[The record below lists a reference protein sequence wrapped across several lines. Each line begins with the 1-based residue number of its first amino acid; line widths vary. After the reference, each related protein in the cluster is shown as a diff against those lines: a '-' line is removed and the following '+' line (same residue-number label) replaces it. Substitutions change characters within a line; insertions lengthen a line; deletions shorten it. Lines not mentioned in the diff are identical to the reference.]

1 MNVRVLV
8 AVAAVT
14 AVSMLPPVS
23 AQAPNQAMRVIE
35 DAAAALGGKQR
46 LLAVR
51 TLTIEGYG
59 SNPNIGQAMT
69 PESEP
74 LLWMLPDYKRSIDL
88 ENNRMELS
96 FTRRPAFPAVFDNAR
111 QAQRLDGDVAYN
123 PPVAGGG
130 RGGGSGAAG
139 GRGGG
144 APNAPARQG
153 AQVVRDR
160 RVDMLHHPLTLVRA
174 ALQPGARVT
183 NFRQAGPQQS
193 VDVTTAQGDTFTLTV
208 DALKRPVSIRT
219 AVYHQNLGDTQ
230 RVTTF
235 GAYESL
241 DGVRL
246 PKRII
251 TTLDKWVEYDIG
263 VMTHTLDADLSALAA
278 PEATRAQPMPAAAA
292 GAAPMLN
299 VADVAPGIWFVT
311 GGGNPS
317 VIVEF
322 TDHVT
327 LVEVAG
333 NDARVQALI
342 AKAKELVPTKP
353 VTQAVITHHH
363 FDHTG
368 GLRAAVAAGLTII
381 THRVNEAWFREAV
394 TTRKH
399 SMQPDALTRAPRSL
413 RIVTFDD
420 SYTLRDGTMEMVLYH
435 LRNSTHGDGILSAY
449 FPAPRVYVEVDV
461 WNPGAQIQPHLDSL
475 GEEIRRRGVPI
486 ERVIPMHGNAIQ
498 PFGELQKIIQE
509 WSGRRT
515 TTTTFVPPGAVP

>member
-1 MNVRVLV
+1 MG
-8 AVAAVT
+8 AFAA
-14 AVSMLPPVS
+14 ASLAASLS
-23 AQAPNQAMRVIE
+23 AQAPNPAMRVVE
-35 DAAAALGGKQR
+35 DAAAALGGRER

-69 PESEP
+69 PESDP
-74 LLWMLPDYKRSIDL
+74 LLWMLPDYQRSIDL
-88 ENNRMELS
+88 ENGRMELS
-96 FTRRPAFPAVFDNAR
+96 FTRRPAFPAVFDNNR

-123 PPVAGGG
+123 PPAAGG
-130 RGGGSGAAG
+130 RGGGAVG

-153 AQVVRDR
+153 PQVVRDR
-160 RVDMLHHPLTLVRA
+160 RDDMLHHPLTLLRA
-174 ALQPGARVT
+174 ALTPGARVANLRT
-183 NFRQAGPQQS
+183 SGTLRS
-193 VDVTTAQGDTFTLTV
+193 VDVTTAQGDTLTLTV
-208 DALKRPVSIRT
+208 DAMNRPVSIRT

-235 GAYESL
+235 GAYENL

-246 PKRII
+246 PKRIV

-263 VMTHTLDADLSALAA
+263 VMKHTLDADLATLAA
-278 PEATRAQPMPAAAA
+278 PDATRAQPMPAAPVP
-292 GAAPMLN
+292 GAVPMFTVMP
-299 VADVAPGIWFVT
+299 VAQGIWFIT

-317 VIVEF
+317 VVVEF
-322 TDHVT
+322 ADHVT
-327 LVEVAG
+327 LIEVAG

-342 AKAKELVPTKP
+342 AKAKELVPGKP

-399 SMQPDALTRAPRSL
+399 SMQPDALTRSPRPL

-420 SYTLRDGTMEMVLYH
+420 SHTLRDGTMELVLYH

-449 FPAPRVYVEVDV
+449 FPRDRVYVEVDV
-461 WNPGAQIQPHLDSL
+461 WNPGAQIQPHLHSL
-475 GEEIRRRGVPI
+475 DEEIRRRGVPI
-486 ERVIPMHGNAIQ
+486 DRVIPMHGNAVQ
-498 PFGELQKIIQE
+498 PFAELQKIIPE

-515 TTTTFVPPGAVP
+515 TTTTFVPPGAP